1 MPRSLRRRPTRN
13 HTHNNESTTQRN
25 VQMKTQG
32 IHHLGLTVSDLSAS
46 TEFFVKCLG
55 WSVAGGNRE
64 YPANFVTNGESF
76 FTLWQANDVAKP
88 FDRKNQVGL
97 HHVAIRVPSEHD
109 LSKCYEDVSKF
120 HGVTVEFAPEL
131 LLGGPAR
138 HCMIYE
144 PSGIRIEFI
153 WAP

>member
-1 MPRSLRRRPTRN
+1 MTRPYVLR
-13 HTHNNESTTQRN
+13 HVIDDAGKYDMTTQG
-25 VQMKTQG
+25 V
-32 IHHLGLTVSDLSAS
+32 HHLGMAVSDLSAT

-55 WSVAGGNRE
+55 WSLAGGNRE
-64 YPANFVTNGESF
+64 YPANFVTNGECF
-76 FTLWQANDVAKP
+76 FTLWQANDGARP

-97 HHVAIRVPSEHD
+97 HHVAIRVPSED
-109 LSKCYEDVSKF
+109 DVLKLYEQASSF
-120 HGVTVEFAPEL
+120 QGVTVEFAPES
-131 LLGGPAR
+131 LLGGPAQ

>member
-55 WSVAGGNRE
+55 WSVAGRMRR
-64 YPANFVTNGESF
+64 PGELRHEWRIF
-76 FTLWQANDVAKP
+76 FHIMA
-88 FDRKNQVGL
+88 G
-97 HHVAIRVPSEHD
+97 
-109 LSKCYEDVSKF
+109 
-120 HGVTVEFAPEL
+120 
-131 LLGGPAR
+131 
-138 HCMIYE
+138 
-144 PSGIRIEFI
+144 
-153 WAP
+153 